1 MRLFYYPWSLGYNPA
16 VFGVSDG
23 SCLWW
28 INFFAYFI
36 ILYSKLIFSEVRL
49 EESCVSWVEGMSL
62 ASGFMF
68 VSDRV
73 PRDSIAVFFSDPP
86 HIASPLLSWH
96 VLLGM
101 HFFLWGRR
109 IHFFS
114 IRAQGGTD
122 KLPWF
127 ASLLFVLF
135 LVHVLS
141 KDVVVGKILTFYG
154 RLRVNS
160 LPWVSEASSQIVCEW
175 KSQAPR

>member
-49 EESCVSWVEGMSL
+49 EESCVSWVEGVSL

-101 HFFLWGRR
+101 HFFL
-109 IHFFS
+109 
-114 IRAQGGTD
+114 
-122 KLPWF
+122 
-127 ASLLFVLF
+127 
-135 LVHVLS
+135 
-141 KDVVVGKILTFYG
+141 
-154 RLRVNS
+154 
-160 LPWVSEASSQIVCEW
+160 
-175 KSQAPR
+175 